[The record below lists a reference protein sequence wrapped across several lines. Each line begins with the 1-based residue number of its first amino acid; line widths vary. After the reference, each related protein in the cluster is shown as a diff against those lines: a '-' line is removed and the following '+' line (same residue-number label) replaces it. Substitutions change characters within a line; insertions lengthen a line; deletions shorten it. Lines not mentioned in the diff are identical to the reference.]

1 MFGAIIAGF
10 ILGYILGAVFRVGKE
25 SDDDERK
32 QP

>member
-10 ILGYILGAVFRVGKE
+10 LLGYILGAVFTTGNE
-25 SDDDERK
+25 ADDDERE